1 MSDQLL
7 RDTRELL
14 NELLDKCEGQL
25 FDAVD
30 LDTVEPNELGLRARH
45 LLDQIDEALAD
56 NLPGFVSRVM
66 SRLRQ
71 GA

>member
-45 LLDQIDEALAD
+45 LLDQIDESLAD